1 MKLAANVSSLST
13 HLFLEFIAL
22 NYRIRPGLKNSLKSK
37 DGWINFSIG
46 IRTKDASVDKAVQFE
61 NGNIRVLPRIPAQVD
76 GQIILE
82 DESVLKEVATSV
94 PSELMK
100 MVMTNRVVM
109 QGDLSYILLFNFVVS
124 QVLYKMHVHM
134 LEKARLAN
142 SPSASSAGENGAAAP
157 RKVLAQLKANEAFN
171 GAKDKPGKDPGV
183 KYLRDPYLPELGIHD
198 FPRLKDFLDIH
209 FNVKPAVCHERPQLL
224 TDWYRTHGFEVDAQ
238 GKPWSPELRQAQAF
252 HHLMTHRQPIIRKND
267 LLAGTTT
274 TKEIGVVL
282 YPDSHA
288 AMLWGELLTAPYRAL
303 NPYDIDEDT
312 IQILHNEVFPF
323 WIHRNFRQWVREQ
336 HQNPLCQQLDDRFAV
351 YFLWKTVALS
361 HTIIDYPKLL
371 NQGVNGIIAEI
382 DARLAA
388 VPAGDTET
396 RVTLQ
401 AMKLT
406 LEGVNVY
413 AAHLAQQAAQEARLA
428 TDPIRQQELSALAQ
442 ALANAPANPCTTLLE
457 AVNAMWV
464 LWVAVHMEN
473 TNAGF
478 SMGRLDQ
485 WLQPYFEADMAKL
498 STEAERAA
506 YIKYAVELVGCL
518 YMRCTDHLPM
528 VPDIGNY
535 LFGGSSSDQAITL
548 GGVTPEG
555 EDAVND
561 MTYIFLKVTEMLA
574 IRDPNVNARY
584 HAGKNSPT
592 YLKRLCEVNL
602 NTTATPSIHND
613 MAVMDSL
620 QEFNYPLEHLRDW
633 SATGC
638 VEPTLSGKHMGH
650 TNSMMFNMVA
660 ALEMALNNGE
670 HPLMQWKVGP
680 ETGAIQE
687 GAFPTFDSF
696 FDAYCRQFQFLAD
709 NACEYNNLLGEAH
722 QVIRPTPFLSSV
734 MEGCIATGRDVTHGG
749 ALYNTSGT
757 AMIGLADVTDSLLV
771 IKKLVFDEKSVSFEE
786 LAQAVR
792 TNFAQH
798 PALLARIKTR
808 VPLFGS
814 GNAESVA
821 MANKVTQFA
830 HDCFINQTNYR
841 GGQYTVGFWS
851 MSNHVAFGSLTGA
864 LPSGRLSGK
873 AFTPGLTPEAHAS
886 KSILDNLRDVSSLKA
901 ENMNNNIA
909 FNVKIVPDS
918 HETHQQSV
926 DHIYSYAKTF
936 CEIGGMQ
943 MQFNVVSSAT
953 LRDAMAHPENYQ
965 NLLVRIS
972 GYNAYFVTLN
982 RDMQIEL
989 IERSEFGA

>member
-1 MKLAANVSSLST
+1 MKLAPNISSLST

-22 NYRIRPGLKNSLKSK
+22 NYRIRPGLKNSLRSK
-37 DGWINFSIG
+37 DGWNNFTIG
-46 IRTKDASVDKAVQFE
+46 VRTKDDSVQAAVRFKD
-61 NGNIRVLPRIPAQVD
+61 GNLKVLPRIPAQVD
-76 GQIILE
+76 GQLILE
-82 DESVLKEVATSV
+82 DEAVLKAVATSA
-94 PSELMK
+94 PNELMK
-100 MVMTNRVVM
+100 MVMTNRVVL
-109 QGDLSYILLFNFVVS
+109 QGDLSYIQLFNFVLS

-134 LEKARLAN
+134 LEKARLEN
-142 SPSASSAGENGAAAP
+142 SPQGSMAKNGLAAP
-157 RKVLAQLKANEAFN
+157 RKVLPQLKVSEAFN
-171 GAKDKPGKDPGV
+171 GANGQPGKDPGV
-183 KYLRDPYLPELGIHD
+183 KYLSDPYLPELGIQD

-209 FNVKPAVCHERPQLL
+209 FNVKPAVCHERPKLL
-224 TDWYRTHGFEVDAQ
+224 TDWYRTNGFEVDAQ
-238 GKPWSPELRQAQAF
+238 GKAWAPELRQAQAF
-252 HHLMTHRQPIIRKND
+252 NYLMAHRQPIIREND

-288 AMLWGELLTAPYRAL
+288 AMLWGELLTVPYRAL

-312 IQILHNEVFPF
+312 IQILHEEVFPF
-323 WIHRNFRQWVREQ
+323 WIHRNFRQWVRQQ

-371 NQGVNGIIAEI
+371 DRGVNGIIAEI
-382 DARLAA
+382 DERLAT
-388 VPAGDTET
+388 VPADDAET
-396 RVTLQ
+396 LVSLQ
-401 AMKLT
+401 AMKLA
-406 LEGVNVY
+406 LEGVNAY
-413 AAHLAQQAAQEARLA
+413 AANLAQQAAKEASLA
-428 TDPIRQQELSALAQ
+428 TDPVRKQELSALAE
-442 ALANAPANPCTTLLE
+442 ALANAPANPASTLLE

-561 MTYIFLKVTEMLA
+561 MTYILLKVTEMLA

-584 HAGKNSPT
+584 HAGKNSTT

-613 MAVMDSL
+613 IAVMDSL
-620 QEFNYPLEHLRDW
+620 EEFNYPVEHLRDW

-680 ETGAIQE
+680 QTGDIQQ

-696 FDAYCRQFQFLAD
+696 FAAYCQQFQFLAD

-722 QVIRPTPFLSSV
+722 QVLRPTPFLSSV
-734 MEGCIATGRDVTHGG
+734 MDGCIAKGRDVTRGG

-757 AMIGLADVTDSLLV
+757 ALIGLADVTDSLLV
-771 IKKLVFDEKSVSFEE
+771 IKKLVYDEKSVSFEE
-786 LAQAVR
+786 LSQAVS
-792 TNFAQH
+792 TNFAHH
-798 PALLARIKTR
+798 PALLARIKTQI
-808 VPLFGS
+808 PLFGS
-814 GNAESVA
+814 GNEESVA
-821 MANKVTQFA
+821 MANKVTEFA
-830 HDCFINQTNYR
+830 HDCFINKTNYR
-841 GGQYTVGFWS
+841 GGKYTVGFWS

-926 DHIYSYAKTF
+926 DHIYAYAKTF

-943 MQFNVVSSAT
+943 MQFNVVSSDT

>member
-1 MKLAANVSSLST
+1 MNSIGNLGT
-13 HLFLEFIAL
+13 HLFLDFIAL
-22 NYRIRPGLKNSLKSK
+22 NYRIRPSLKSSLRSK

-46 IRTKDASVDKAVQFE
+46 IRTRNDSVNRAVQFE
-61 NGNIRVLPRIPAQVD
+61 NGNIKVLSHIPDRVD
-76 GQIILE
+76 GQITLDNE
-82 DESVLKEVATSV
+82 AVLLEVATSV

-109 QGDLSYILLFNFVVS
+109 QGDLSYILLFNFIIS
-124 QVLYKMHVHM
+124 QVMYKMHVRM
-134 LEKARLAN
+134 LEKARQEN
-142 SPSASSAGENGAAAP
+142 RPDASIADKDPTEAP
-157 RKVLAQLKANEAFN
+157 QKILAQLRANEAAN
-171 GAKDKPGKDPGV
+171 GANGTPAKDPGV
-183 KYLRDPYLPELGIHD
+183 KYLKDAYLPELSIRD
-198 FPRLKDFLDIH
+198 FPRLKEFLDIH
-209 FNVKPAVCHERPQLL
+209 FNVKPAVCHERPKLL
-224 TDWYRTHGFEVDAQ
+224 TDWYRTNGFEVDRQ
-238 GKPWSPELRQAQAF
+238 GEPWSPELRQAEAF
-252 HHLMTHRQPIIRKND
+252 NYLMANRQPIIRKND

-288 AMLWGELLTAPYRAL
+288 AMLWGELLTVPYRAL

-312 IQILHNEVFPF
+312 IRILHEEVFPF
-323 WIHRNFRQWVREQ
+323 WVHRNFRQWVREEYG
-336 HQNPLCQQLDDRFAV
+336 NPLCQQLDDRFAV

-371 NQGVNGIIAEI
+371 ARGTNGIMAEI
-382 DARLAA
+382 DERLAA
-388 VPAGDTET
+388 VPAADRET
-396 RVTLQ
+396 RTTLQ
-401 AMKLT
+401 AMKIT
-406 LEGVNVY
+406 LEGVNAY
-413 AAHLAQQAAQEARLA
+413 AANLAKQAAEEACRETNPA
-428 TDPIRQQELSALAQ
+428 RKQELSDLAQ
-442 ALANAPANPCTTLLE
+442 ALANAPANPCRTLLE
-457 AVNAMWV
+457 AVNSMWV

-485 WLQPYFEADMAKL
+485 WLQPYFEADMARL
-498 STEAERAA
+498 GAEAEREA

-518 YMRCTDHLPM
+518 FMRGTDHLPM

-584 HAGKNSPT
+584 HAGKNSTT

-613 MAVMDSL
+613 IAVMESL

-680 ETGAIQE
+680 ETGDIQQ

-696 FDAYCRQFQFLAD
+696 FAAFCRQFQFLAD
-709 NACEYNNLLGEAH
+709 NACEYNNLLGNAH
-722 QVIRPTPFLSSV
+722 QVLRPTPFLSSV
-734 MEGCIATGRDVTHGG
+734 MEGCIEKGQDVTHGG

-757 AMIGLADVTDSLLV
+757 ALIGLADVTDSLLV
-771 IKKLVFDEKSVSFEE
+771 IKKLVYDEKSVTFEE

-792 TNFAQH
+792 TNFADN
-798 PALLARIKTR
+798 PALLAKIKTR

-814 GNAESVA
+814 GNEASVE
-821 MANKVTQFA
+821 MANRVTKFA
-830 HDCFINQTNYR
+830 HDCFISKTNYR
-841 GGQYTVGFWS
+841 GGKYTVGFWS

-901 ENMNNNIA
+901 KNMNNNIA

-943 MQFNVVSSAT
+943 MQFNVVSSDT
-953 LRDAMAHPENYQ
+953 LRDAMVHPENYQ

-982 RDMQIEL
+982 RDMQLEL
-989 IERSEFGA
+989 IERSEFVV